1 MSSYPYWVSLSN
13 LGNVADGYSF
23 TSNNVVLT
31 FGETTSQSCTAS
43 LLNGTLPPGVSW
55 SQQGFSIVLVGQVL
69 VAATTNYEWT
79 FRISNG
85 TFSSDRT
92 FKITVTKTTSS
103 FSWETGNTQPL
114 GYVYSA
120 DPFEFSLQAISD
132 PVGSITYAITNL
144 SSLTRGISIVANSG
158 TVAVDI
164 AWRPN
169 TSYAVAKDYVYNQ
182 GQLYQCAITGVSG
195 TSQGP
200 LGTGVNIVDSS
211 YEPWQANRFYPVN
224 SVVVNDVGKI
234 YVCVT
239 PGTSA
244 GTGGPT
250 GTGANIVDNSVVW
263 QFVTQ
268 APTWNSVAP
277 GTSLSLLLQAS
288 ATVGTQTINR
298 SFEILLLSRP
308 YPPVWI
314 TLAGVLATPPL
325 QINFAYQLDAFDP
338 DGLALTWSSSNLPS
352 WLNLSNVGLLW
363 GRTPFVVNST
373 SYSFNI
379 EISDGIST
387 VSRNFAITVTEN
399 IQELS
404 WITQENLG
412 SLPDGTISN
421 VAVIA
426 QTTRQGALVT
436 YGLHGGMIPPNLLID
451 SDTGAIQGF
460 VEYHPQQKTYQFE
473 VKATDG
479 VDAVIRQFSLTVDSQ
494 NIGMFYTLSIPLL
507 GPQRFD
513 FVSQNNASIVDD
525 QYLYLANDQGWGR
538 TQYPTVT
545 ISSGIKRINAQS
557 LREQIQNYL
566 HNFRLAMLNYR
577 VDKVADKD
585 FSVVSLLVRDA
596 DSLRVWQPNT
606 SYKTGQRVDNFEGFR
621 YVAVLGGE
629 SGSTPPQGFAQNIQ
643 DGSVVW
649 AFDSVPNPNVDRT
662 YPLPWYAYHYYPANS
677 TVVNEGLIFRS
688 TNAGYS
694 GGNMGPR
701 TKQLAV
707 TDNQVTWTYIG
718 NTAYNDGNTYWP
730 ADIYN
735 IRRTIESN
743 VGWSTAWG
751 TDASAVATVDT
762 VSGAITAVSIVSQGT
777 GYWSSP
783 KVNAVGS
790 GTSARFACKVG
801 VVGATVVTSS
811 GGFSVG
817 EKLTVDLD
825 HSSNLAVLEVVTING
840 AGQVVTLKVTNQG
853 QFQHVPSQNYT
864 IQSAARQVKVQFSAG
879 VVSVSILSGGQG
891 YTPGLTNI
899 NFAGEEYDPVTRQPL
914 QNFELRLPLAYSQ
927 SQYDSVLSN
936 HLSTTENPYAGQVIP
951 VSLLQSTVEG
961 IQWQGYTRFDLNLE
975 TFDSDSTRLVD
986 FDPATE
992 TIEDSGLTYW
1002 DGRATTFDR
1011 NMISA
1016 WPDYSNTYFDDHR
1029 TIFDYY
1035 ATLFDGRQPVYRS
1048 RWSATKF
1055 WYFGKPFDV

>member
-43 LLNGTLPPGVSW
+43 LLNGSLPPGVSW

-85 TFSSDRT
+85 TFASDRT
-92 FKITVTKTTSS
+92 FRITVTKTTSS
-103 FSWETGNTQPL
+103 FSWVTGNSQPL

-144 SSLTRGISIVANSG
+144 ASLTRGISIVANSG
-158 TVAVDI
+158 TVEVDI
-164 AWRPN
+164 GWRPN

-182 GQLYQCAITGVSG
+182 GQLYQCAIAGVSG
-195 TSQGP
+195 TNQGP
-200 LGTGVNIVDSS
+200 LGIGVNIVDSS
-211 YEPWQANRFYPVN
+211 YEPWQASRFYPIN

-239 PGTSA
+239 PGISA
-244 GTGGPT
+244 GAGGPT
-250 GTGANIVDNSVVW
+250 GTGNNIADNSVVW

-268 APTWNSVAP
+268 APTWNSIAA
-277 GTSLSLLLQAS
+277 GISLPTLLQVS
-288 ATVGTQTINR
+288 ATLGAQIINR

-314 TLAGVLATPPL
+314 TLAGALATPPL

-363 GRTPFVVNST
+363 GLTPFVVNST
-373 SYSFNI
+373 SYSFDV
-379 EISDGIST
+379 EISDGVSS
-387 VSRNFAITVTEN
+387 VSRSFAITVTEN
-399 IQELS
+399 VQELG
-404 WITQENLG
+404 WITPENLG

-421 VAVIA
+421 VSVVA
-426 QTTRQGALVT
+426 QTTRLGALVT
-436 YGLHGGMIPPNLLID
+436 YGLHGGMLPPNLLID

-479 VDAVIRQFSLTVDSQ
+479 VDVVIRQFSLTVDSQ

-525 QYLYLANDQGWGR
+525 QYLYLPNDQGWGR
-538 TQYPTVT
+538 TQYPTVV
-545 ISSGIKRINAQS
+545 ISSGIKRINGQS

-577 VDKVADKD
+577 VDKVVDKD

-596 DSLRVWQPNT
+596 DSLQVWQPNT
-606 SYKTGQRVDNFEGFR
+606 RYLTGQRVDNFEGLR

-629 SGSTPPQGFAQNIQ
+629 SASNPPQGFAQNIQ
-643 DGSVVW
+643 DGTVVW
-649 AFDSVPNPNVDRT
+649 AFDSVPNANVDRT

-701 TKQLAV
+701 TKQPAI
-707 TDNQVTWTYIG
+707 TDNQITWTYIG
-718 NTAYNDGNTYWP
+718 NTAYNDGNSYWP

-751 TDASAVATVDT
+751 SDANAVATVDT
-762 VSGAITAVSIVSQGT
+762 VSGAITAVSIVNQGT

-790 GTSARFACKVG
+790 GTGAEFSSKVG
-801 VVGATVVTSS
+801 ISSATVVTSS
-811 GGFSVG
+811 GGWSVG
-817 EKLTVDLD
+817 ERLTVDLD
-825 HSSNLAVLEVVTING
+825 HNSNSAVLEVLTTVG
-840 AGQVVTLKVTNQG
+840 AGQIDTLKVVNQG
-853 QFQHVPSQNYT
+853 QFQHIPSQNYT
-864 IQSAARQVKVQFSAG
+864 IQSATRQVKVQFSAG
-879 VVSVSILSGGQG
+879 VVSVITLSGGQG

-899 NFAGEEYDPVTRQPL
+899 NFAGEEYDPVTRQPV

-927 SQYDSVLSN
+927 SQYDSLLGTY
-936 HLSTTENPYAGQVIP
+936 LSTAENPYAGQTIP
-951 VSLLQSTVEG
+951 VSLLQATVEG
-961 IQWQGYTRFDLNLE
+961 IQWQGYTRFDNNLE
-975 TFDSDSTRLVD
+975 TFDCDSTRLID

-992 TIEDSGLTYW
+992 TIEDGGLTYW

-1011 NMISA
+1011 NMIEV
-1016 WPDYSNTYFDDHR
+1016 WPDYSNTYFDDHQ